1 MPASPPAEGRILR
14 ENDRL
19 AADLRAAIARRGF
32 LCLNLISSPGAGK
45 TTLLERTLGMLPAP
59 TRAAVLTGDIQTD
72 NDARRIAR
80 AGFEDARVI
89 VEVHDQ
95 PTRAV
100 LATTRYGGTRIVDM
114 LVGDPLS
121 RIC

>member
-14 ENDRL
+14 ENDR
-19 AADLRAAIARRGF
+19 
-32 LCLNLISSPGAGK
+32 
-45 TTLLERTLGMLPAP
+45 P
-59 TRAAVLTGDIQTD
+59 TRAAVLTGNIQTD